1 MNKVVVFQ
9 LSNEQYAIPIEHVVS
24 IEKMSFPTIIPGMP
38 SYMIGVV
45 RIRGELV
52 PVLDTS
58 QILYR
63 RPYTETEKTRLLVV
77 QADDVYVSFIVDD
90 AKEIIDI
97 PPDMMKQVHM
107 LAYQRTP
114 YFIGI
119 ANLPD
124 RLITVI
130 DPMILFDNLEGA
142 STIKEHMR
150 NEKQNT

>member
-1 MNKVVVFQ
+1 
-9 LSNEQYAIPIEHVVS
+9 
-24 IEKMSFPTIIPGMP
+24 
-38 SYMIGVV
+38 
-45 RIRGELV
+45 
-52 PVLDTS
+52 VLDTS

-130 DPMILFDNLEGA
+130 DPTILFNHLEGVNI
-142 STIKEHMR
+142 IKEHIK
-150 NEKQNT
+150 NERQNT